1 MIRQQSLLRRLGVFN
16 YRNAILV
23 DDETAIHSHL
33 LLIPL
38 PCHLGC
44 PDQFR
49 VYRRSHMF
57 NGEARKNTTTLAGCQ
72 QHCLATRR
80 CLGIDWITRATA
92 TDAVRCFVVFPE
104 STQLGLS
111 PFPLDISDH
120 YRRTFCQQVNM
131 TSVGQNTH
139 MYAI

>member
-1 MIRQQSLLRRLGVFN
+1 M
-16 YRNAILV
+16 
-23 DDETAIHSHL
+23 
-33 LLIPL
+33 LLILL

-57 NGEARKNTTTLAGCQ
+57 NGEARKNITTLAGCQ
-72 QHCLATRR
+72 QDCLATRR
-80 CLGIDWITRATA
+80 CLGIDWITT
-92 TDAVRCFVVFPE
+92 TIDTVRCFVVFPE

-131 TSVGQNTH
+131 TSVGLGQNNTH
-139 MYAI
+139 MQYRGSLFNCCSDWTERPL